1 MELGLTNLDNLTGIL
16 QISSENSST
25 FRFFLMICTFTCI
38 LVIFNCFKNL
48 LKAFVIHEAVPK
60 INQKRFIN
68 AVWHVVFS
76 TVVLMNTI
84 NINITWDANFSL
96 KDTLKHAAFMPQCNN
111 NIIVQTVKQQKIFDD
126 FGTVVL
132 PITFFLHQLYASTS
146 LFLEP
151 DVLSTVCCSL
161 FIYASHTLRC
171 PNLCL
176 RVLSLLALDVGSME
190 LARAIYALKSR
201 KRGFKGP
208 KVPLLLRIISVPS
221 FFLHVICWSV
231 VNLYLVPI
239 LFLSLPAVSEIDASY
254 RFATAYVNIFL
265 VLLAKQ
271 RLFESPVWY
280 LFKMLVTRP
289 ADFKRMRSFQT
300 LPVVLLL
307 PYTSQLL
314 PELKAIQMDSLLNA
328 IPTSAERRL
337 MRKKILSA
345 NGQSSAPM
353 TEEKADLLS
362 IIKCVKVL
370 KRKMRYRYEQKNGN
384 EPGEFEREDSA
395 NDKTEMTTDP
405 DNDITDIYVPV
416 PHTSQHKEIAT
427 CSNLEVAADVH
438 ELKEDTDIEPKE
450 SASGEI
456 ESGNDRTEN
465 PTGPEN
471 TTYLNNSVPDTIP
484 SEDIAT
490 SSNLKVSNV
499 QDKKEEMNMEP
510 KEHIEDEDE
519 PEGMS

>member
-1 MELGLTNLDNLTGIL
+1 MIYRVKMELGLTNLDNLTGIL

-68 AVWHVVFS
+68 AVWHVIFS

-328 IPTSAERRL
+328 IPTRQ
-337 MRKKILSA
+337 
-345 NGQSSAPM
+345 G
-353 TEEKADLLS
+353 
-362 IIKCVKVL
+362 VKVL

-438 ELKEDTDIEPKE
+438 ELNEDTDIEPKE

-490 SSNLKVSNV
+490 SSNFEVSNV

-510 KEHIEDEDE
+510 KEHIEDE
-519 PEGMS
+519 P